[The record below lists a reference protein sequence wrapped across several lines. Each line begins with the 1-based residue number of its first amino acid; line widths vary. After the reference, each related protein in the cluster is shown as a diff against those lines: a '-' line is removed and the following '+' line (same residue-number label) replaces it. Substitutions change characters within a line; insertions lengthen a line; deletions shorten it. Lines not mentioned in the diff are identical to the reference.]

1 MFETSGG
8 QVSSSTEL
16 MMNLPLQMQHRSFF
30 RNLPTFLKKQIRW
43 NKVINK
49 SILWFL
55 KTSVKK
61 LTEIL
66 IYIIMYNNKIIF
78 LMITQQWC
86 QWDIW
91 FYLFYLWS
99 DKCTKCYFSHLGN
112 PQVHIGTLQ
121 KAAAKPCQ
129 GEPSLQNAME
139 SAVQSLR
146 WVTSWMVL
154 Q

>member
-1 MFETSGG
+1 
-8 QVSSSTEL
+8 
-16 MMNLPLQMQHRSFF
+16 
-30 RNLPTFLKKQIRW
+30 
-43 NKVINK
+43 
-49 SILWFL
+49 
-55 KTSVKK
+55 
-61 LTEIL
+61 
-66 IYIIMYNNKIIF
+66 
-78 LMITQQWC
+78 MITQQWC
-86 QWDIW
+86 RWDIW

-146 WVTSWMVL
+146 WVISWMVL
-154 Q
+154 QNCSDLRNMRSPVGFQWCKSTLYAFRKTKTDWNLWTCMTGLFSVKRMFSHEATMIIPASGSPLSF